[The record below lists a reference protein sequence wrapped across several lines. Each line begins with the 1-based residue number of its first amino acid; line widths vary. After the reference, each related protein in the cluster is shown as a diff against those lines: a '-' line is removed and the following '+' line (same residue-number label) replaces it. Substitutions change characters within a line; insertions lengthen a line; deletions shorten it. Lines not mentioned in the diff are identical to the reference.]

1 MEEIERCCRILG
13 LEAGASPEEVKQA
26 YRDLVYVWH
35 PDRFVQ
41 NPRLQQKAEAMLK
54 EINAAY
60 EMILANPQTA
70 AAPAADKKSEPAA
83 NPSPGDGR
91 RQGSRSR
98 ARTGHRQAI
107 LALKKQLR
115 QNPQDPEA
123 YYNLGMTYLHLG
135 RNREALDSLQK
146 AAKLAPRSANVHLG
160 RGVALS
166 RLGRDLQA
174 VEAFRLAL
182 GLNPEDPLSC
192 LNLGIAYRR
201 LGRHRRGMQ
210 AIIQAIRL
218 RPDYPEAHYEL
229 GLAGLSLK
237 NRTMALDEYK
247 ILMKLDLKLAQKLF
261 GQIYK

>member
-1 MEEIERCCRILG
+1 
-13 LEAGASPEEVKQA
+13 VKQA

-41 NPRLQQKAEAMLK
+41 NTRLQQKAEAMLK

-60 EMILANPQTA
+60 ETILANPQGA
-70 AAPAADKKSEPAA
+70 AAPAANNTGTAA

-91 RQGSRSR
+91 HRSSRGR

-107 LALKKQLR
+107 LALKKLLR

-146 AAKLAPRSANVHLG
+146 AAGLDPRSASVHLG

-174 VEAFRLAL
+174 VDAFRLAL

-218 RPDYPEAHYEL
+218 KPDYPEAHYEL
-229 GLAGLSLK
+229 GLANLSLK
-237 NRTMALDEYK
+237 NRAMALEEYK
-247 ILMKLDLKLAQKLF
+247 ILMKLDMKLAQKLF